1 MFTVNYQKIQLM
13 FTVHYHKIQQSP
25 PGSEE
30 PMKKIKRG
38 TYVYNKGM
46 PSYVD
51 SYQSTKGSKPKAL
64 RKASN
69 FSLGRA
75 FVKRSAMFSCVGTY
89 AKLISLVENLSLT

>member
-13 FTVHYHKIQQSP
+13 FTVHYHKIQQIP
-25 PGSEE
+25 PGSE
-30 PMKKIKRG
+30 PVKRIKRG
-38 TYVYNKGM
+38 TYVYNGV

-89 AKLISLVENLSLT
+89 AKLISPAENLSLT